1 MKSEIEAR
9 ILDINKEELIKKLEN
24 MGATFVNNYEQK
36 RYVYDFK
43 PAVKGKWIRLRS
55 DGEHST
61 LTIKEI
67 NNDKID
73 GTKELEILVS
83 DIDDTNLIL
92 EKLGYKARSYQENRR
107 IRYVYNNIEIDIDS
121 WPLIP
126 TYVEFEG
133 TSEEEIR
140 EFVKLLGYK
149 TSDLT
154 TLNVNKIYEYYGL
167 DIDSYAVLKFD

>member
-1 MKSEIEAR
+1 MKTEIEAR

-83 DIDDTNLIL
+83 
-92 EKLGYKARSYQENRR
+92 
-107 IRYVYNNIEIDIDS
+107 EIGRAS
-121 WPLIP
+121 C
-126 TYVEFEG
+126 
-133 TSEEEIR
+133 R
-140 EFVKLLGYK
+140 ERV
-149 TSDLT
+149 SAS
-154 TLNVNKIYEYYGL
+154 V
-167 DIDSYAVLKFD
+167 